1 MQDPRIATLAQN
13 LVNYSTALKPGEK
26 VLIETIGFELPL
38 TRALINAAYDAGA
51 IPFVDIKHGDVLNTL
66 LKRTIPEQLDAIA
79 RWECTRM
86 SEMDAY
92 IAVRARDNI
101 FDLANVPADKLS
113 LYDHLWMHKVH
124 HEIRVPKT
132 KWVVLRYPNDSMA
145 QMAAMTTDD
154 FEDFYFRVC
163 NLDYAKMSRAM
174 DPLVELL
181 NKSEEVRLVGP
192 GLDLAFSIAGIPAI
206 KCAGAFNIPDGEVY
220 TAPVRDS
227 VNGNITY
234 NTPSINEGI
243 TFENI
248 HFRFEN
254 GRIVEA
260 TAGANTTRL
269 NEILD
274 RDEGARYIGE
284 FALGVNPYILKPI
297 NDTLFDEKIMG
308 SFHFTPGAC
317 YDEAPNGNES
327 VIHWDLVHIQTQAY
341 GGGEIYLDGR
351 LIRKDGLFVAKEL
364 LPLNPENLI

>member
-1 MQDPRIATLAQN
+1 MQDPRIAKLAGN
-13 LVNYSTALKPGEK
+13 LVNYSTSLKPGEK

-66 LKRTIPEQLDAIA
+66 LQRAIPEQLESIA

-101 FDLANVPADKLS
+101 FDMANVPADKMS

-145 QMAAMTTDD
+145 QMAGMTTDD

-181 NKSEEVRLVGP
+181 NKSEEVHLVGP
-192 GLDLAFSIAGIPAI
+192 NLDLTFSIAGIPAI
-206 KCAGAFNIPDGEVY
+206 KCAGESNIPDGEVY

-227 VNGNITY
+227 INGVITY

-248 HFRFEN
+248 RFRFEK

-260 TAGANTTRL
+260 SAGANTGRL

-284 FALGVNPYILKPI
+284 FALGVNPYITKPI

-341 GGGEIYLDGR
+341 GGGEIYLDDR
-351 LIRKDGLFVAKEL
+351 LIRKDGLFVAREL
-364 LPLNPENLI
+364 LPLNPENLV

>member
-1 MQDPRIATLAQN
+1 MQDPRIAVLAHN
-13 LVNYSTALKPGEK
+13 LVNYSTSLKPGEK

-38 TRALINAAYDAGA
+38 TCALIEAAYAAGA
-51 IPFVDIKHGDVLNTL
+51 VPYVDIKHGSALRTL
-66 LKRTIPEQLDAIA
+66 LMQAQPQQLEDIA
-79 RWECTRM
+79 RWECQRM

-92 IAVRARDNI
+92 IAIRARENI
-101 FDLANVPADKLS
+101 FDMADVPADKMS

-145 QMAAMTTDD
+145 QMASMTTEA
-154 FEDFYFRVC
+154 FEDFYFKVC

-174 DPLVELL
+174 DPLVDLL
-181 NKSEEVRLVGP
+181 NHSKEVHLVGP
-192 GLDLAFSIAGIPAI
+192 SLDLTFSIAGIPAI
-206 KCAGAFNIPDGEVY
+206 KCAGECNIPDGEVY
-220 TAPVRDS
+220 TAPVKNS
-227 VNGNITY
+227 VNGVITY

-254 GRIVEA
+254 GQIVEA

-274 RDEGARYIGE
+274 RDPGARYIGE
-284 FALGVNPYILKPI
+284 FAFGVNPYITKPI

-308 SFHFTPGAC
+308 SFHLTPGAC

-327 VIHWDLVHIQTQAY
+327 VIHWDLVHIQTEAY

-351 LIRKDGLFVAKEL
+351 LIRQNGRFVVPEL
-364 LPLNPENLI
+364 EPLNPENLV